1 MLCKQ
6 CGVEF
11 EPAKEVGRLI
21 EIGQI
26 PRVCDSCAK
35 PAPSVFRSARP
46 VVSTKRTCISVLCR
60 VDKFDPDGIV
70 RQWMS
75 LMPIPKS
82 GKKRIPRPGRV
93 GDWLRVFVMSMS
105 ERSNKMTGHPNTKL
119 FTNFETFQQ
128 QGQPFRAWKAPGR
141 ADVLTGIDSIELEVT
156 NLDRVVDDG
165 SLEINIFGRD
175 GSRIHLLYK
184 N

>member
-1 MLCKQ
+1 MICEQ
-6 CGVEF
+6 CGIEF
-11 EPAKEVGRLI
+11 EPSREVGRLI
-21 EIGQI
+21 DIGQI
-26 PRVCDSCAK
+26 PRICDSCAK

-46 VVSTKRTCISVLCR
+46 VVSTKRTRISVLRR
-60 VDKFDPDGIV
+60 VDKFDPDGVV

-75 LMPIPKS
+75 LIPVYPKP

-93 GDWLRVFVMSMS
+93 GDRLRVFVMS

-119 FTNFETFQQ
+119 FTNFETFQRQ
-128 QGQPFRAWKAPGR
+128 RQPFRAWKAPGR
-141 ADVLTGIDSIELEVT
+141 TDVLTGIDSIELEVT

-175 GSRIHLLYK
+175 GSRIRLLYK